1 LVCRRRPSPEEC
13 LQREI
18 RNARH
23 FGLLFDLDGT
33 LVDSD
38 ALHLRAFAEVLRGAG
53 VVVVVDEA
61 SYRSNIAGRS
71 NDLIIAGAYP
81 DASQMQRVEIA
92 ARKEALY
99 RASLIAIRIVSGA
112 ADLIQW
118 ARSQNIRCAVVTT
131 SPRTSAKAVLN
142 GVNLLSS
149 FDLLVVGD
157 EVQRGKPDPLPY
169 STAC

>member
-1 LVCRRRPSPEEC
+1 M
-13 LQREI
+13 
-18 RNARH
+18 RH
-23 FGLLFDLDGT
+23 IGLLYDLDGT

-53 VVVVVDEA
+53 VVVDDA

-131 SPRTSAKAVLN
+131 SPRSSAKAVLK

-157 EVQRGKPDPLPY
+157 EVQRGKPDGPLPN